1 MVTANDRAGILVD
14 LTVCFNEMKIPL
26 RAMNAKTTKD
36 ALCLITLTLEIKSSD
51 QLSRAISK
59 VETIKDV
66 LSVTR
71 TNKKL

>member
-1 MVTANDRAGILVD
+1 
-14 LTVCFNEMKIPL
+14 MKIPL

-59 VETIKDV
+59 VKTIKDV